1 MTKKVI
7 ILVKLDQQFWHKK
20 IKIIFEKKIKMFMAY
35 FSMFLHFV
43 TLF

>member
-1 MTKKVI
+1 MTKKS
-7 ILVKLDQQFWHKK
+7 LFWSSLINSFGTKK